1 MSEPCAGPGSASAG
15 LRVLGLRKDRTRFP
29 AEVSLRPA
37 PAGAGRFAVVVTGDV
52 SALEQRRGLAA
63 AAAAPAGEQA
73 ACELAGMVVG
83 RLFAAGMRLQAAAD
97 VSAGPARQLIA
108 EAAEQLDD
116 AVREIRDAAFAG
128 PARQP

>member
-1 MSEPCAGPGSASAG
+1 MRRSGVGERGAAGAGAAEGSDQVSGRGEPAPCAG
-15 LRVLGLRKDRTRFP
+15 R
-29 AEVSLRPA
+29 
-37 PAGAGRFAVVVTGDV
+37 AGRFAVVVTGDV
-52 SALEQRRGLAA
+52 SELEQRRGLAA

-73 ACELAGMVVG
+73 ACELASMVVG